1 MLTLAPYFLLII
13 FASGD
18 VKIVQDLNRDSCLA
32 ARDVIRAFSEAAQLP
47 ADKRAA
53 FVQCFN
59 TLAPLE
65 AP

>member
-1 MLTLAPYFLLII
+1 MISLAPYFLLII

-32 ARDVIRAFSEAAQLP
+32 ARDVIRAFSAAAMPPEKQV
-47 ADKRAA
+47 A
-53 FVQCFN
+53 FAQCFN
-59 TLAPLE
+59 TLQPLE

>member
-1 MLTLAPYFLLII
+1 MIALAPYFLLII

-32 ARDVIRAFSEAAQLP
+32 ARDVVRSVSANLMP
-47 ADKRAA
+47 PDKQVVFA
-53 FVQCFN
+53 QCFN
-59 TLAPLE
+59 TLQPLE